1 MIDKVLTKAR
11 KDFTIATV
19 GVAICCALVAT
30 IGTYLYAEQRL
41 TQSISAAKLG
51 QLAQDNS
58 ELSAYIAS
66 QEPNHAHFETIAGII
81 QREDRNQIT
90 NSLPLLLVGVATVS
104 AAAGWWLSRRLL
116 LPVKEAY
123 LSQRRFM
130 QDAAHELRNPLAAMS
145 TMIQQ
150 AESHPPKGKELNTL
164 IHSLDRQ
171 ASHLSAITTDL
182 LLLEHREYPS
192 SESVNISELLDDVL
206 EELHHQAVAQNIEI
220 KTTIPP
226 ELTAKID
233 PQHFVYIAKN
243 MIENAIKFSKPNG
256 KPIEISLKKTTN
268 GWTFIV
274 KDYGIGIPAE
284 DIPNITQR
292 FYRAKNSTQTEGTG
306 LGMAIVAKFVGIYK
320 GSLDIKSS
328 TNRGTTISVSM

>member
-1 MIDKVLTKAR
+1 MDNVLAKAR

-19 GVAICCALVAT
+19 GVAISCALVAT
-30 IGTYLYAEQRL
+30 IGTYVFAEQRL
-41 TQSISAAKLG
+41 QQNISAAKLG
-51 QLAQDNS
+51 QLAEGNN

-66 QEPNHAHFETIAGII
+66 QEPNHEHFETIAGII

-90 NSLPLLLVGVATVS
+90 QSLPFLLGGVAIIS
-104 AAAGWWLSRRLL
+104 GLAGWWLARRLL
-116 LPVKEAY
+116 VPVKESY
-123 LSQRRFM
+123 ISQRRFM

-145 TMIQQ
+145 TMLQQ
-150 AESHPPKGKELNTL
+150 AESRKPTGKELEKL
-164 IHSLDRQ
+164 LLSLDRQ

-192 SESVNISELLDDVL
+192 SETVNVADLLGDVL
-206 EELHHQAVAQNIEI
+206 EQLHYQAVAQKVEI
-220 KTTIPP
+220 SVKIPP
-226 ELTAKID
+226 ELLARID

-256 KPIEISLKKTTN
+256 KPVEVSLKKTST

-274 KDYGIGIPAE
+274 KDHGIGIPAE

-292 FYRAKNSTQTEGTG
+292 FYRAKNATETDGTG
-306 LGMAIVAKFVGIYK
+306 LGMAIVAKFVDIYK
-320 GSLDIKSS
+320 GSLDIKSAA
-328 TNRGTTISVSM
+328 NKGTTISVSM